1 MWKAGPEPSLVCRR
15 GRRYNGQAVWRCRT
29 WTILSALVVL
39 CATSAS
45 ARQWVEEDFGQLPV
59 AVYTF
64 RLPDESSPG
73 AARTVIG
80 ELSSHAPTTGDTF
93 YDVGRYYGL
102 GHNEMVAANRDV
114 DEWIPAQ
121 GEKDIV
127 LPTQWILPC
136 CRYEGLVINIPEMR
150 LYYYP
155 PHKKGQPRTV
165 ITHPVGLGRTQWRT
179 PQGAFK
185 ITEKTKDPTWVIPES
200 IRQERIEEKGYSEKM
215 IKGGTPENPLGR
227 YRMRLSLPLY
237 AIHGTN
243 IPWGVGMS
251 VSHGCIRMYP
261 EDIDRLYPRTPVGT
275 PGEFVYE
282 TVKIGEMNGRVY
294 VEVHDDIY
302 GQQPGRWRHAIGELQ
317 KKGLLDLV
325 DEEKLHKAITEMRG
339 IPVDVSRDDLHL
351 IDPRPGVFRPQA
363 ANEIDGDDPYPHPQ
377 QLSGG

>member
-1 MWKAGPEPSLVCRR
+1 MPAG
-15 GRRYNGQAVWRCRT
+15 
-29 WTILSALVVL
+29 
-39 CATSAS
+39 
-45 ARQWVEEDFGQLPV
+45 ARQWTEEDFGQLPV
-59 AVYTF
+59 PVYTF
-64 RLPDESSPG
+64 TLPDDVGPG
-73 AARTVIG
+73 QARTVVG
-80 ELSSHAPTTGDTF
+80 EISSHTPTTGDTF

-102 GHNEMVAANRDV
+102 GHNEMVAANPDV

-121 GEKDIV
+121 GESDIV

-155 PHKKGQPRTV
+155 PRKNGEPRTV

-179 PQGAFK
+179 PQGEFR
-185 ITEKTKDPTWVIPES
+185 ITEKTRDPTWVIPES
-200 IRQERIEEKGYSEKM
+200 IRQERIEEKGYSEKL

-261 EDIDRLYPRTPVGT
+261 EDIDRLYPKTPVGT
-275 PGEFVYE
+275 KGEFVYE
-282 TVKIGEMNGRVY
+282 TIKIGEMNGRVY

-302 GQQPGRWRHAIGELQ
+302 GQQPGRWRHAVSELEG
-317 KKGLLDLV
+317 KGLFGLV
-325 DEEKLHKAITEMRG
+325 DEAKLHEAISEMRG

-351 IDPRPGVFRPQA
+351 VDPRPGVFRPQVL
-363 ANEIDGDDPYPHPQ
+363 NEIDTDDSYPRRETVT
-377 QLSGG
+377 GG

>member
-1 MWKAGPEPSLVCRR
+1 MT
-15 GRRYNGQAVWRCRT
+15 GRR
-29 WTILSALVVL
+29 TIAALALLPLLV
-39 CATSAS
+39 ATTAA
-45 ARQWVEEDFGQLPV
+45 AREWVEEDFGSLPV

-64 RLPDESSPG
+64 TLPEDGPDGSTD
-73 AARTVIG
+73 TVVG
-80 ELSSHAPTTGDTF
+80 ELQSYAPTEGDTF

-102 GHNEMVAANRDV
+102 GHNEMVAANPDI

-121 GEKDIV
+121 GEEDIV

-136 CRYEGLVINIPEMR
+136 CRYQGLVINIPEMR

-155 PHKKGQPRTV
+155 PHKKGEPRRV

-179 PQGAFK
+179 PQGAFR
-185 ITEKTKDPTWVIPES
+185 ITEKTRDPTWVIPES
-200 IRQERIEEKGYSEKM
+200 IRKERIAEKGYSEKS

-275 PGEFVYE
+275 QGEFVYE
-282 TVKIGEMNGRVY
+282 TVKIGEQGGRVF
-294 VEVHDDIY
+294 VEVHEDIY
-302 GQQPGRWRHAIGELQ
+302 GEQPGRWRHAMGELES
-317 KKGLLDLV
+317 KGLLDRV
-325 DEEKLHKAITEMRG
+325 DEAKLHAAISEVRG
-339 IPVDVSRDDLHL
+339 IPVDVSRDDLPTL
-351 IDPRPGVFRPQA
+351 DFQPPTPEGGFRPYSE
-363 ANEIDGDDPYPHPQ
+363 NPIEEDDGYPGRTVPTA
-377 QLSGG
+377 S

>member
-1 MWKAGPEPSLVCRR
+1 MW
-15 GRRYNGQAVWRCRT
+15 WRWT
-29 WTILSALVVL
+29 WATLWILLVL
-39 CATSAS
+39 CPATAA

-59 AVYTF
+59 PVYTF
-64 RLPDESSPG
+64 RLPDESEPG
-73 AARTVIG
+73 AGRTVVG
-80 ELSSHAPTTGDTF
+80 ERTHHTPTAGDTF
-93 YDVGRYYGL
+93 YDVGRFYGL
-102 GHNEMVAANRDV
+102 GHNEMVAANPDV

-121 GEKDIV
+121 GDKDIT

-155 PHKKGQPRTV
+155 PRKEGEPRTV

-179 PQGAFK
+179 PQGEFR

-200 IRQERIEEKGYSEKM
+200 IRQERIEEKGYSEKR
-215 IKGGTPENPLGR
+215 IEGGTPENPLGR

-275 PGEFVYE
+275 RGEFVYE
-282 TVKIGEMNGRVY
+282 TVKIGERNGRVY

-302 GQQPGRWRHAIGELQ
+302 GQQPGRWRHAIGELE
-317 KKGLLDLV
+317 KAELLDLV
-325 DEEKLHKAITEMRG
+325 DEDKLHAAISEMRG
-339 IPVDVSRDDLHL
+339 IPVDVSRDDLDL
-351 IDPRPGVFRPQA
+351 NDPRPGVFRPQL
-363 ANEIDGDDPYPHPQ
+363 ANEIDGDDPYPHPKQ
-377 QLSGG
+377 PSGS